1 MRNLFLLLITAVSLS
16 LTASVYRTDI
26 LSQLM
31 NVNEQWSKQPEA
43 KFVLRTVDLPASQSF
58 NQWISAHLMLVE
70 KTLRARDTKHLT
82 AFQLQNRNKLLG
94 ELNGYWKAG
103 VYPVNDYLPYK
114 NPVFIDRNGTH
125 CAVGYLMMQSGHDAL
140 AQTIDANEKFAYVYQ
155 IKTSG
160 VKEWA
165 ENNGFT
171 IDELAWI
178 QPGYPPSFDAKG
190 LDKGLNGPVN
200 TIAIDDNT
208 QTIYAAGNFTESISG
223 TTCNN
228 IAAWVSGIAG
238 YDWVPLASGLN
249 GVVHTLLLHNNKLY
263 AGGAFTMAGNATA
276 NHVAVYNVTSGQW
289 QSIGALDST
298 VYSLKIYNNEL
309 YAGGKFSG
317 FVSKWNDTA
326 WVDISAGFLYGE
338 GVRTLEVWDNEL
350 IIGGNFELATG
361 ALRKHVA
368 SYDGTYMG
376 TVGMGTVTPVN
387 DFELH
392 NGNLFAACDMVEGND
407 TCALAK
413 FDNGDWVKVI
423 TTSAGMMDGF
433 GGNSI
438 RKIVSVGNSLLCA
451 GDFQCV
457 SGLIWGNNLMSFQQQ
472 VIDTL
477 VYNVYAPLLT
487 TDKPL
492 NEVVFTQNTIYFGGE
507 FIVNAFSDTLNHI
520 GYLDYSETSVPALTK
535 TNDGL
540 KISPNPA
547 HEWLNVSAEHGENI
561 DHLEITDA
569 LGRQV
574 WEDNPGRNSKDIS
587 VSFLAKGVYFIRSFS
602 NRKMAVQRLVKD

>member
-1 MRNLFLLLITAVSLS
+1 MRNLLLLLITTFYLS
-16 LTASVYRTDI
+16 LTGSVNQTDI
-26 LSQLM
+26 LNQLM
-31 NVNEQWSKQPEA
+31 NVNQQWSKQPEVQA
-43 KFVLRTVDLPASQSF
+43 VIQTVDLPGNQSF
-58 NQWISAHLMLVE
+58 NQWISIHLMLVE

-82 AFQLQNRNKLLG
+82 PLQIQNRNNLLS

-125 CAVGYLMMQSGHDAL
+125 CAVGYLMMQSGQDAL

-178 QPGYPPSFDAKG
+178 QPGYPPSFDAKD

-200 TIAIDDNT
+200 SIVIDNT
-208 QTIYAAGNFTESISG
+208 SQIVYAAGNFSGSISG
-223 TTCNN
+223 NLCNN
-228 IAAWVSGIAG
+228 IAAWVNGIAG
-238 YDWVPLASGLN
+238 YDWIPLTSGLN

-263 AGGAFTMAGNATA
+263 AGGTFTMAGNVAV
-276 NHVAVYNVTSGQW
+276 NHVAMYDIGSGQW
-289 QSIGALDST
+289 QTIGSLDST

-309 YAGGKFSG
+309 YAGGKFTG

-326 WVDISAGFLYGE
+326 WVDISTGFLYGE
-338 GVRTLEVWDNEL
+338 GVRTLEVWNNEL

-376 TVGMGTVTPVN
+376 IVGMGTVTPVN
-387 DFELH
+387 DFEVH

-413 FDNGDWVKVI
+413 FDNGNWVKVI
-423 TTSAGMMDGF
+423 TTSTGMMDGL

-438 RKIVSVGNSLLCA
+438 RKIVSVGNALLCA
-451 GDFQCV
+451 GDFQCA
-457 SGLIWGNNLMSFQQQ
+457 SGLTWGNNLMSFQQQ
-472 VIDTL
+472 VIDTV
-477 VYNVYAPLLT
+477 VYNVYTPMLT
-487 TDKPL
+487 TDNAL

-520 GYLDYSETSVPALTK
+520 GYLDYNETTVPVLTK
-535 TNDGL
+535 TSREL

-547 HEWLNVSAEHGENI
+547 HEWLNISVEQGENI

-574 WEDNPGRNSKDIS
+574 WEDNPSHDSIDIS
-587 VSFLAKGVYFIRSFS
+587 VSSLAKGVYIIRSFS
-602 NRKMAVQRLVKD
+602 NRKMSVKRFVKD